1 MHPLGLEKN
10 TADAYVRR
18 PAVFTVCTGD
28 GRPPELPP
36 RGRRVLGRSRA
47 RLDEGAAALWRQHAA
62 DVHGLVLRDSAPA
75 LPTGRRRPRRR
86 ARRHALSEAAAVRAR
101 RDAAAP
107 PEARPPPSA
116 LKRVVI
122 EEDDELDYRN

>member
-1 MHPLGLEKN
+1 MHPLGLEKK

-62 DVHGLVLRDSAPA
+62 DVHGLLRDSGAPEA
-75 LPTGRRRPRRR
+75 APQL
-86 ARRHALSEAAAVRAR
+86 ADMLSEAAAVSTR
-101 RDAAAP
+101 RRAAAP
-107 PEARPPPSA
+107 PAEARPSA

-122 EEDDELDYRN
+122 EEDDELD

>member
-62 DVHGLVLRDSAPA
+62 DVHGLLRDSGAPEA
-75 LPTGRRRPRRR
+75 APQL
-86 ARRHALSEAAAVRAR
+86 ADMLSEAAAVSAR
-101 RDAAAP
+101 RGAAAP

-122 EEDDELDYRN
+122 EEDDELD